1 MMVVVVVV
9 VVIMIMMT
17 TTIINEEIM
26 WVMMM
31 MMMMFMIMVMMMMMP
46 GSLWTNWETIL
57 KARFWT
63 PFSRTPSRAFLD
75 VARSIKVN
83 DRHLQTEKDNN
94 HWCSLSFKKTC
105 LINYFKPGISAS
117 RTMIVLMLVIETT
130 VIVSYLTKNFSRNF
144 FPLDT
149 KACRNCLYFHV

>member
-1 MMVVVVVV
+1 MMMFM
-9 VVIMIMMT
+9 IMI
-17 TTIINEEIM
+17 
-26 WVMMM
+26 
-31 MMMMFMIMVMMMMMP
+31 MMMMFMIMIMMMITIMMMMMTMMMMMMMP

-57 KARFWT
+57 KARFWA
-63 PFSRTPSRAFLD
+63 PFSRMPSRAFLD

-144 FPLDT
+144 FLVDT